1 MASSSKS
8 EMRKEQILRAAEKIF
23 ARKGF
28 HDATI
33 SDVSREA
40 KVSDATIYE
49 YFSSKEELL
58 FSIPGKTTRKQLEE
72 IEAILEFLP
81 RNVDK
86 IRCIIKRYFWFYDSH
101 PDHAAVTMLILKQ
114 NRKFLEMPAYQDV
127 QEMSRLILRVIEEG
141 IAKGEFRKDL
151 DPYLVRAS
159 ILGTIEH
166 LVIRKILLGKPERL
180 IDLSEPLADLLI
192 QGMIPR
198 DGEKV
203 YHIRL
208 ALGSDEHGAEKP
220 APRKTPAKSD
230 RSNR

>member
-8 EMRKEQILRAAEKIF
+8 ELRKEQILRAAEKIF

-58 FSIPGKTTRKQLEE
+58 FSIPGQTTRKHREE
-72 IEAILEFLP
+72 TEAILEFLP
-81 RNVDK
+81 RAEDK
-86 IRCIIKRYFWFYDSH
+86 IRCIIKRYFWFYDGH

-127 QEMSRLILRVIEEG
+127 KEMSRLILRVIEEG
-141 IAKGEFRKDL
+141 VAKGEFRKDL
-151 DPYLVRAS
+151 DPYLVRAAL
-159 ILGTIEH
+159 LGTIEH

-180 IDLSEPLADLLI
+180 IDLSEPLADLII
-192 QGMIPR
+192 QGVIAR
-198 DGEKV
+198 D
-203 YHIRL
+203 
-208 ALGSDEHGAEKP
+208 AEKSYHLRLTLESP
-220 APRKTPAKSD
+220 DGGPEKPLPRKSLPKSD